1 MDTQYSIVT
10 LRAHLRKNK
19 IMKLR
24 NFTIGNSENM
34 TLMGGMNVLESRD
47 LALQVAESFKQATDD
62 LKINYIFK
70 ASFDKANRSSM
81 NSFRGPG
88 MEEGLKILQEV
99 SNEFDVPVITD
110 IHEPSQA
117 EPVSEVCEVIQIPA
131 FLARQTDLVQSAA
144 KTKSIIQFKKP
155 QFLSAPEMSNI
166 VEKCSAAGNPNIT
179 LCERG
184 NSFGYNNLVVDTLN
198 FQILKKLLKPV
209 VFDVTHSLQLP
220 GGLGSATGGRREY
233 VLSLAKAGIS
243 QSIAGLFL
251 EAHPDPEQAKCD
263 GPCALPLGMLK
274 DFLTQVKD
282 LDDFVKEQD
291 NLNIK

>member
-1 MDTQYSIVT
+1 
-10 LRAHLRKNK
+10 
-19 IMKLR
+19 MKLR

-155 QFLSAPEMSNI
+155 QFLSAPEMLNI

-291 NLNIK
+291 NLDIK